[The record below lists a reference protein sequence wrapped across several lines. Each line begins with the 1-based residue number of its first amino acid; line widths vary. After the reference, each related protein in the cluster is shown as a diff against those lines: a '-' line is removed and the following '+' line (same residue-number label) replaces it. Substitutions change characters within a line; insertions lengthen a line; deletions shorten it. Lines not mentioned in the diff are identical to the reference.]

1 MQPDEIYER
10 KVNYYET
17 DRMQIVHH
25 SNYIRWFEEAR
36 LYYMERRN
44 LPYDE
49 MEKNG
54 VMIPV
59 LSVDCRYHVP
69 VRFGQT
75 VLVLCKIAIFT
86 GTKLRVEYEVR
97 DKESNVL
104 HVTGSSEHCFVN
116 AQTFRP
122 LRLTKNYPEM
132 AKIFETDNS
141 EKQKG
146 TL

>member
-1 MQPDEIYER
+1 MNPDVIYER

-36 LYYMERRN
+36 LYYMEEKG
-44 LPYDE
+44 LPYAE

-75 VLVLCKIAIFT
+75 VLVLCKIAVFT
-86 GTKLRVEYEVR
+86 GTRLRIEYEVR
-97 DKESNVL
+97 DSETNAL

-116 AQTFRP
+116 AETFQP
-122 LRLTKNYPEM
+122 LRLTKKYPDM
-132 AKIFETDNS
+132 AKIFITSDI
-141 EKQKG
+141 EKG
-146 TL
+146 NT

>member
-36 LYYMERRN
+36 LYYMENRN
-44 LPYDE
+44 LPYAE
-49 MEKNG
+49 MEKKG

-59 LSVDCRYHVP
+59 LSVDCHYHVP

-75 VLVLCKIAIFT
+75 VLILCKIALFT

-97 DKESNVL
+97 DKESGVL

-116 AQTFRP
+116 AETFRP

-132 AKIFETDNS
+132 AKIFITSDTAN
-141 EKQKG
+141 KKG
-146 TL
+146 N

>member
-36 LYYMERRN
+36 LYYMENKN
-44 LPYDE
+44 LPYAE
-49 MEKNG
+49 MEKHG

-75 VLVLCKIAIFT
+75 VLVLCKIALFT
-86 GTKLRVEYEVR
+86 GTKLRIEYEVR
-97 DKESNVL
+97 DKETNTL

-116 AQTFRP
+116 AETFRP

-132 AKIFETDNS
+132 AKIFIIE
-141 EKQKG
+141 EKEKG
-146 TL
+146 NL

>member
-36 LYYMERRN
+36 LYYMENRN
-44 LPYDE
+44 LPYAE

-75 VLVLCKIAIFT
+75 VLVMCKIALFT

-97 DKESNVL
+97 DKENGTL
-104 HVTGSSEHCFVN
+104 HVIGSSEHCFVN

-122 LRLTKNYPEM
+122 IRLTKNYPEM
-132 AKIFETDNS
+132 AKIFVIE
-141 EKQKG
+141 
-146 TL
+146 